1 LTRAWQIAGAR
12 SIVASQLLVSDESTR
27 VLMLAFHRGVQA
39 GLAKDEAM
47 RKAMGELRKTKRWEH
62 PFYWAPFLLL
72 GDPRPGNGGRG
83 YRAAPGRVRVP
94 ENGAGGG

>member
-1 LTRAWQIAGAR
+1 MTRAWQIAGAR

-47 RKAMGELRKTKRWEH
+47 RKAMVE
-62 PFYWAPFLLL
+62 
-72 GDPRPGNGGRG
+72 
-83 YRAAPGRVRVP
+83 RV
-94 ENGAGGG
+94 